1 MVQAAD
7 HIHFLKHSHSIH
19 SEKKQLQIEYVYFYN
34 LLLSKVLVV
43 WWIWYLSA
51 TQERR
56 VQIPFGSY
64 FFFASI
70 SYLTYLSKEGNS
82 KMLF

>member
-7 HIHFLKHSHSIH
+7 HIHFLKHSHSIL
-19 SEKKQLQIEYVYFYN
+19 SEKKQWQIEYNSFS
-34 LLLSKVLVV
+34 SKVFVV

-64 FFFASI
+64 SFFFASI
-70 SYLTYLSKEGNS
+70 AYLTYLSKEENS

>member
-7 HIHFLKHSHSIH
+7 HIHFLKDSHSIH
-19 SEKKQLQIEYVYFYN
+19 SEKKQWQIEYLCFYN
-34 LLLSKVLVV
+34 SLSFKVFVV

-64 FFFASI
+64 SFFASI
-70 SYLTYLSKEGNS
+70 AFLTYLSKEGNS